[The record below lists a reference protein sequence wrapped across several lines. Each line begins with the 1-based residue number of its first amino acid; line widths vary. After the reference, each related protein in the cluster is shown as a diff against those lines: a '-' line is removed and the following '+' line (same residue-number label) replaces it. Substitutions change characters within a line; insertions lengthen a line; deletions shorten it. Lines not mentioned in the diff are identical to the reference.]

1 MQQMTPQ
8 QALEILDA
16 IAARMPGTREDHA
29 VAQQATATLAPLVIA
44 FTEWQKR
51 QAQPEP
57 TE

>member
-16 IAARMPGTREDHA
+16 IRRNAPMPFEAHA
-29 VAQQATATLAPLVIA
+29 QAQQAVDTLRPLVIA